1 MQIKLFLSVLVVL
14 AFFDNAKAQTLKL
27 KIESSNYKENNLIE
41 SIGYVESFES
51 YDLLEQEIQSFKNTM
66 YNLGYI
72 ELKVEK
78 VSKLNSITSVQI
90 KLGNK
95 YELINLYANKEIFEL
110 IGITPKQT
118 YDSLFYHKLKFDK
131 VEVLMNKLTKALS
144 NSGYPFASVS
154 MDAIVPL
161 GNNQLKANLKIVT
174 KQARMI
180 NSIVIK
186 GYDDFPKSFINYFLK
201 IKKNDPFNLEEIQN
215 KTKSLDQLV
224 FAEQIRPAEVLFTKD
239 STNLYLNMSKNKS
252 NRFDGFLGFGSKE
265 TSGGLEINGYL
276 LLNLVNNLNYGE
288 SFILNY
294 RNDENDLKTFDAKLT
309 LPYLLKSPIGTEL
322 SLNIFKRDS
331 TFTTNEQSVNLFY
344 QLKSKHQVYLGYKYS
359 KSNSLGSDQS
369 SGISDYKT
377 KAIELRYNYVDRT
390 PQNLLFPIK
399 SQIKIRL
406 SRANRKTSLLN
417 ENQNNYSIRANHIFD
432 INTSNSI
439 YAGIESQ
446 GLLSKYYL
454 KNELLRFGGIK
465 TIRGFEE
472 NSINARAYGL
482 INSEYR
488 LILSQSLY
496 IHSIIDAGYFE
507 TNTES
512 LQKIFGIGF
521 GFGLITRTGLL
532 KFNIANGQT
541 EGQTFKFSNSKVN
554 LSLTADF

>member
-27 KIESSNYKENNLIE
+27 KIESSNYKENNLVE

-154 MDAIVPL
+154 MEAIVPL

-180 NSIVIK
+180 NSIEIK

-215 KTKSLDQLV
+215 KTKSLDKLV
-224 FAEQIRPAEVLFTKD
+224 FAR
-239 STNLYLNMSKNKS
+239 
-252 NRFDGFLGFGSKE
+252 
-265 TSGGLEINGYL
+265 
-276 LLNLVNNLNYGE
+276 
-288 SFILNY
+288 
-294 RNDENDLKTFDAKLT
+294 
-309 LPYLLKSPIGTEL
+309 
-322 SLNIFKRDS
+322 
-331 TFTTNEQSVNLFY
+331 
-344 QLKSKHQVYLGYKYS
+344 
-359 KSNSLGSDQS
+359 
-369 SGISDYKT
+369 
-377 KAIELRYNYVDRT
+377 
-390 PQNLLFPIK
+390 
-399 SQIKIRL
+399 
-406 SRANRKTSLLN
+406 
-417 ENQNNYSIRANHIFD
+417 
-432 INTSNSI
+432 
-439 YAGIESQ
+439 
-446 GLLSKYYL
+446 
-454 KNELLRFGGIK
+454 
-465 TIRGFEE
+465 
-472 NSINARAYGL
+472 
-482 INSEYR
+482 
-488 LILSQSLY
+488 
-496 IHSIIDAGYFE
+496 
-507 TNTES
+507 
-512 LQKIFGIGF
+512 
-521 GFGLITRTGLL
+521 
-532 KFNIANGQT
+532 
-541 EGQTFKFSNSKVN
+541 
-554 LSLTADF
+554 

>member
-1 MQIKLFLSVLVVL
+1 MQIKLFLSILVVL
-14 AFFDNAKAQTLKL
+14 AFFESSEAQSLKL
-27 KIESSNYKENNLIE
+27 KIESSISQENTFIK
-41 SIGYVESFES
+41 SIGYLDSFQN
-51 YDLLEQEIQSFKNTM
+51 YKDLEREIQSFKNTM

-72 ELKVEK
+72 ETKVQ
-78 VSKLNSITSVQI
+78 STSTLNSITSVQI
-90 KLGNK
+90 FLGNK
-95 YELINLYANKEIFEL
+95 YENIKIYARKNIFKLLDLIPNS
-110 IGITPKQT
+110 GS
-118 YDSLFYHKLKFDK
+118 DSLYFYQS
-131 VEVLMNKLTKALS
+131 KLTNVESLMRQLTNTLN

-154 MDAIVPL
+154 LEDIGRVE
-161 GNNQLKANLKIVT
+161 NNQLQANLKIIT
-174 KQARMI
+174 KQPRVI
-180 NSIVIK
+180 NSIKIK
-186 GYDDFPKSFINYFLK
+186 GYEDFPRSFINYFLD
-201 IKKNDPFNLEEIQN
+201 IKKNDLFILKEVQS
-215 KTKSLDQLV
+215 KTKSLDQLS
-224 FAEQIRPAEVLFTKD
+224 FAKQIRPAEVLFTKD
-239 STNLYLNMSKNKS
+239 TTNVYIYIEKNKS

-359 KSNSLGSDQS
+359 KSNSLESDQS

-417 ENQNNYSIRANHIFD
+417 ENQNIYLIKANHIFG
-432 INTSNSI
+432 ISKSNSF
-439 YAGIESQ
+439 YMGIQSQ
-446 GLLSKYYL
+446 GILSKNYL
-454 KNELLRFGGIK
+454 DNELLRFGGIN

-482 INSEYR
+482 ISSEYR
-488 LILSQSLY
+488 LKLNQSLY
-496 IHSIIDAGYFE
+496 IHSIIDAGYYD
-507 TNTES
+507 TNNES
-512 LQKIFGIGF
+512 NQKILGLGF
-521 GFGLITRTGLL
+521 GFGIITRTGLL
-532 KFNIANGQT
+532 KLNIANGQT
-541 EGQTFKFSNSKVN
+541 NSQKFKFADSKVH
-554 LSLTADF
+554 LSLTANF

>member
-51 YDLLEQEIQSFKNTM
+51 YDLLEQEIQSFKNTI

-154 MDAIVPL
+154 MEAIVPL
-161 GNNQLKANLKIVT
+161 GNNKLKANLKIVT

-180 NSIVIK
+180 NSIEIK

-224 FAEQIRPAEVLFTKD
+224 FAEKIRPAEVLFTKD

-252 NRFDGFLGFGSKE
+252 NRFDGFLGFSSKE
-265 TSGGLEINGYL
+265 TSGGLKVNGYL
-276 LLNLVNNLNYGE
+276 LLKLINNLNYGE
-288 SFILNY
+288 SFVLNY
-294 RNDENDLKTFDAKLT
+294 RNDENNLKTFDIKLT
-309 LPYLLKSPIGTEL
+309 LPYLLGSPIGSEL
-322 SLNIFKRDS
+322 NLNIFKRDS

-344 QLKSKHQVYLGYKYS
+344 QLKAKHRLHLGFKVS
-359 KSNSLGSDQS
+359 NSNSLESDQS
-369 SGISDYKT
+369 
-377 KAIELRYNYVDRT
+377 
-390 PQNLLFPIK
+390 
-399 SQIKIRL
+399 
-406 SRANRKTSLLN
+406 N
-417 ENQNNYSIRANHIFD
+417 E
-432 INTSNSI
+432 
-439 YAGIESQ
+439 
-446 GLLSKYYL
+446 
-454 KNELLRFGGIK
+454 
-465 TIRGFEE
+465 
-472 NSINARAYGL
+472 
-482 INSEYR
+482 
-488 LILSQSLY
+488 
-496 IHSIIDAGYFE
+496 IID
-507 TNTES
+507 
-512 LQKIFGIGF
+512 
-521 GFGLITRTGLL
+521 
-532 KFNIANGQT
+532 
-541 EGQTFKFSNSKVN
+541 
-554 LSLTADF
+554 

>member
-14 AFFDNAKAQTLKL
+14 AFFNNAKAQTLKL
-27 KIESSNYKENNLIE
+27 KIESSNYKENNLVE
-41 SIGYVESFES
+41 SIGYTESFES
-51 YDLLEQEIQSFKNTM
+51 YDLLEQEIQSFKKTI

-95 YELINLYANKEIFEL
+95 YELINLYANKDIFEL

-131 VEVLMNKLTKALS
+131 VEGLMNKLTKALS

-180 NSIVIK
+180 NSIEIK

-252 NRFDGFLGFGSKE
+252 NRFDGFLGFSSKE
-265 TSGGLEINGYL
+265 TSGGLKVNGYL
-276 LLNLVNNLNYGE
+276 LLKLINNLNYGE
-288 SFILNY
+288 SFVLNY
-294 RNDENDLKTFDAKLT
+294 RNDENNLKTFDIKLT
-309 LPYLLKSPIGTEL
+309 LPYLLGSPIGSEL
-322 SLNIFKRDS
+322 NLNIFKRDS
-331 TFTTNEQSVNLFY
+331 TFTTNEQSINLFY
-344 QLKSKHQVYLGYKYS
+344 QLKAKHRLHLGFKVS
-359 KSNSLGSDQS
+359 NSNSLESDQS
-369 SGISDYKT
+369 NEIIDFET
-377 KAIELRYNYVDRT
+377 KAIEMHYNFVDRT

-399 SQIKIRL
+399 SLIEIRL
-406 SRANRKTSLLN
+406 SRANRSTSSRD
-417 ENQNNYSIRANHIFD
+417 ENQNNYFIRANHIFN
-432 INTSNSI
+432 INASNSI

-446 GLLSKYYL
+446 GLISKYYL

-488 LILSQSLY
+488 LTLSQSLY

-521 GFGLITRTGLL
+521 GFGLITKTGLL